1 MAIGRELKMSGKIFV
16 IGIGAGEDAGG
27 NERVRAALAG
37 CDTILGYRKY
47 LDRIAGLIAGKEA
60 IASGMGAELERCRQA
75 IALAKAGKRVAMI
88 SSGDPG
94 IYGMAGPVLELLAAD
109 PGVAVEI
116 VPNITAASYA
126 AAALGAPLML
136 DFAVI
141 SVSDL
146 LVPLEVILQRVRG
159 ALAGDFVLV
168 LYNPRSATRTEPLA
182 QAMALVLAGRGS
194 RTPVGMVWNAGRNE
208 ERKLVT
214 TAGDLRLDEVDMNS
228 ILIVGNSQTRVIGG
242 WLVTPRG
249 YDL

>member
-1 MAIGRELKMSGKIFV
+1 MSGKIIV

-27 NERVRAALAG
+27 NARVRAALAG
-37 CDTILGYRKY
+37 CDTVLGYRKY
-47 LDRIAGLIAGKEA
+47 LDQIAGLIAGQEA
-60 IASGMGAELERCRQA
+60 IPSGMGAELERCRQA
-75 IALAKAGKRVAMI
+75 IALAKAGRRVALV

-141 SVSDL
+141 SLSDL
-146 LVPLEVILQRVRG
+146 LVALEVIRQRVRG
-159 ALAGDFVLV
+159 ALAGDFVLA

-182 QAMALVLAGRGS
+182 QVMELVIAARGP
-194 RTPVGMVWNAGRNE
+194 RAPVGIVWNAGRQE

-214 TAGDLRLDEVDMNS
+214 TAGELRLEEVEMNS
-228 ILIVGNSQTRVIGG
+228 ILIVGNSQTRVLGG

-249 YDL
+249 YAL